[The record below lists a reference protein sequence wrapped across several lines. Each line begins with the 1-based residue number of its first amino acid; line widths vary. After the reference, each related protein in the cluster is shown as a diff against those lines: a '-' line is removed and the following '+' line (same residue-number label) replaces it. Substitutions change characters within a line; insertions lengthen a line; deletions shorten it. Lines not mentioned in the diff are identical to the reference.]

1 MTPNYQLQIEHIIHH
16 HNSRLLLNMK
26 STFILAFILF
36 NIVDTKQNESLSNK
50 KDVIIL
56 IKKTKLKTNICII

>member
-1 MTPNYQLQIEHIIHH
+1 
-16 HNSRLLLNMK
+16 MK